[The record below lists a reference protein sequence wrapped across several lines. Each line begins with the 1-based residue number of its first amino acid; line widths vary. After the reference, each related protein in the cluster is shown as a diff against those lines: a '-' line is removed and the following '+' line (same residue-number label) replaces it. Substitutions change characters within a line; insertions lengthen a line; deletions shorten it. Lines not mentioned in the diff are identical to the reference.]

1 MELNINKVPIKD
13 KKGNVKMYWR
23 WNYLDQNNRPL
34 AITKISKAKVKEK
47 AQQKIKEIGFIKTST
62 HEVLLK
68 EANISF
74 QKWLK
79 YKVREGTVN
88 LHHTKNY
95 GSFFKGSIDDVT
107 LYSTALEAPQVLRNY
122 KAGKRRHKN

>member
-1 MELNINKVPIKD
+1 MELNLNRVPIKD

-23 WNYLDQNNRPL
+23 QNYLDQNNRPI

-47 AQQKIKEIGFIKTST
+47 AQQNIKEIGFIKTST

-79 YKVREGTVN
+79 YKVRE
-88 LHHTKNY
+88 
-95 GSFFKGSIDDVT
+95 
-107 LYSTALEAPQVLRNY
+107 
-122 KAGKRRHKN
+122 